1 MKAGMNV
8 DTTNDNGETMLFV
21 AVATGHVDG
30 MWALVKA
37 GANHQNFP
45 HVRMF
50 EVRTV

>member
-1 MKAGMNV
+1 VPAREVVPALMKAGMNV

-37 GANHQNFP
+37 GA
-45 HVRMF
+45 
-50 EVRTV
+50 T